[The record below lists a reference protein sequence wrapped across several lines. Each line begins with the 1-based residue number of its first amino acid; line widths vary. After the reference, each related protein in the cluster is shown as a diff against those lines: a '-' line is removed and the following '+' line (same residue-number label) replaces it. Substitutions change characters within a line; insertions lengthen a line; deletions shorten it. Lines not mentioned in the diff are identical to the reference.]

1 MSLLCKLV
9 PERLAIRGLCQIEA
23 PDIFDYDEE
32 GIVLF
37 AQEPEAHQQF
47 VMPEEETYV
56 KKAVCHI
63 IPIRKLKIISHSPH
77 SDVVITAFCSLN
89 LKISRDL
96 FLLFREIPTYFE
108 RFICYL

>member
-9 PERLAIRGLCQIEA
+9 PERCIACGLCQIEA

-37 AQEPEAHQQF
+37 AQVLVAKKRF

-56 KKAVCHI
+56 KKAYQKCPVRAI
-63 IPIRKLKIISHSPH
+63 LLENKIYTWHRYLYKYNSI
-77 SDVVITAFCSLN
+77 LL

>member
-1 MSLLCKLV
+1 
-9 PERLAIRGLCQIEA
+9 IEA

-56 KKAVCHI
+56 KKAYQKCPVRAI
-63 IPIRKLKIISHSPH
+63 LLENKI
-77 SDVVITAFCSLN
+77 
-89 LKISRDL
+89 
-96 FLLFREIPTYFE
+96 
-108 RFICYL
+108 

>member
-9 PERLAIRGLCQIEA
+9 PERCIACGLCQIEA

-47 VMPEEETYV
+47 VTEAETEYV
-56 KKAVCHI
+56 KKVYQKCPVRAI
-63 IPIRKLKIISHSPH
+63 
-77 SDVVITAFCSLN
+77 
-89 LKISRDL
+89 
-96 FLLFREIPTYFE
+96 LLEE
-108 RFICYL
+108 QN

>member
-9 PERLAIRGLCQIEA
+9 PERCIACGLCQIEA

-47 VMPEEETYV
+47 VSEKEPIQ
-56 KKAVCHI
+56 KAYQKCPVRAI
-63 IPIRKLKIISHSPH
+63 
-77 SDVVITAFCSLN
+77 
-89 LKISRDL
+89 
-96 FLLFREIPTYFE
+96 LLE
-108 RFICYL
+108 RS